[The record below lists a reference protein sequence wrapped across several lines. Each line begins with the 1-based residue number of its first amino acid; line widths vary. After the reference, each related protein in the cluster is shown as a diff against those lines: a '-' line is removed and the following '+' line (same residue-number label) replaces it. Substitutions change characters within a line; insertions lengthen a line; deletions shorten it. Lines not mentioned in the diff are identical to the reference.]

1 MTEVEAPND
10 RDRLIASHQSA
21 SGEFDRALLSL
32 SGGSL
37 ALSIAFVKDLAK
49 KPTNVGLL
57 ETSWILM
64 GAALLL
70 TIVSFGLSIFVHQKL
85 INALDDD
92 RPVGSLP
99 GWMSWIVYAFTAA
112 AGLVFLVGAAFL
124 IAFAMC
130 NV

>member
-1 MTEVEAPND
+1 MTEAQALNE

-21 SGEFDRALLSL
+21 SEGFDRALLTL

-49 KPTNVGLL
+49 QPTNICLL

-64 GAALLL
+64 GTALLL
-70 TIVSFGLSIFVHQKL
+70 TMVSLGLSIFVHQKL
-85 INALDDD
+85 INALNDDT
-92 RPVGSLP
+92 PVGNLP
-99 GWMSWIVYAFTAA
+99 PWMSWIVYAITAA